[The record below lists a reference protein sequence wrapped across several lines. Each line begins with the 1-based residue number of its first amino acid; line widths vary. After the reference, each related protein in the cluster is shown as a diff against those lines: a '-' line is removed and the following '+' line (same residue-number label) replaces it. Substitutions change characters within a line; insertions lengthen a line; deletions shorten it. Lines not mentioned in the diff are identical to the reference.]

1 MKHFDLSVITI
12 LDPIPRIYSE
22 KIDLLCNFNNVISSY
37 GVVFY
42 FLLQVYP
49 KNIKY
54 VCYLTVQVRL
64 CYRIFIHNR
73 KK

>member
-1 MKHFDLSVITI
+1 MKHFDLFVTII

-22 KIDLLCNFNNVISSY
+22 KNLSFRQLKRRYFY
-37 GVVFY
+37 GVVSY
-42 FLLQVYP
+42 FLPQLYP

-54 VCYLTVQVRL
+54 VCCLTVQVRPS
-64 CYRIFIHNR
+64 YRIFIHNQ

>member
-22 KIDLLCNFNNVISSY
+22 KIDLLGNLNNVISSY
-37 GVVFY
+37 GVVFFPFRKY
-42 FLLQVYP
+42 TL
-49 KNIKY
+49 KNINY
-54 VCYLTVQVRL
+54 VCCLTVQVRL

>member
-1 MKHFDLSVITI
+1 MKHFDLFVTII

-22 KIDLLCNFNNVISSY
+22 KIDLLGNWKNSISSY
-37 GVVFY
+37 GVVSY
-42 FLLQVYP
+42 FLPQVYP

-54 VCYLTVQVRL
+54 VCCLIVQVRP
-64 CYRIFIHNR
+64 CYRIFIHNQ

>member
-12 LDPIPRIYSE
+12 LDPTPRIYSE
-22 KIDLLCNFNNVISSY
+22 KIDLLGNLNNVISSY
-37 GVVFY
+37 GVVLY
-42 FLLQVYP
+42 FLPQVYP

-54 VCYLTVQVRL
+54 VCCLTIQVRL

>member
-12 LDPIPRIYSE
+12 LDPITRIYSE
-22 KIDLLCNFNNVISSY
+22 KIDLLGNLNNVISSY

-42 FLLQVYP
+42 FLPQVYP

-54 VCYLTVQVRL
+54 VCCLTVQVRL

>member
-1 MKHFDLSVITI
+1 MKHFDVSVITI

-22 KIDLLCNFNNVISSY
+22 KIDLLGNLNNVISSY

-42 FLLQVYP
+42 FLPQVYP
-49 KNIKY
+49 KNRKY
-54 VCYLTVQVRL
+54 VCSLTAQVRL
-64 CYRIFIHNR
+64 CYRIFIHNQ